1 MRDCDVVIVG
11 GGLAGLMAART
22 LARAGRSVLVLEA
35 QDRVGGRILGHT
47 LPGGSVVELGG
58 QWIGPTQEHMY
69 ALCRELGLE
78 TFPTY
83 NQGEHVVHFAG
94 RASRMA
100 PTRNAAPKFP
110 LWALLDIL
118 RVARR
123 LEALARELDLEA
135 PWTHPRA
142 MEYDSQTLHTW
153 LQRQA
158 RTRHGRGY
166 FELVSEAVFS
176 AEPNQMSLLHFLFYL
191 KSGGG
196 LENLISVDRGA
207 QAERIVG
214 GSQRVAQR
222 MAEELGERVL
232 LSRPVRRIAQDH
244 SSVRVEAE
252 GLSLLAQ
259 RCIVALPPTLA
270 GRLVYDPPLPGLRDQ
285 LTQRAPVGS
294 VIKLMVVYPEPFWR
308 RAGLTGQAYSDRGP
322 VRVTFDN
329 SPPSG
334 TPGVLLG
341 FMEGEDGRR
350 MHRLSRA
357 EREQATIACLVRYFG
372 PQAAKYEQYVEKD
385 WMDEPWA
392 RGCYG
397 AHFGP
402 SVWTAY
408 GEALRQPIGRIHW
421 AAAETAAV
429 WNGYMEGAVRE
440 GERVAGELVSSL

>member
-1 MRDCDVVIVG
+1 MVIVG

-22 LARAGRSVLVLEA
+22 LARSGKSVLVLEA
-35 QDRVGGRILGHT
+35 QERVGGRVLGHP
-47 LPGGSVVELGG
+47 LPGGDVVELGG
-58 QWIGPTQEHMY
+58 QWIGPTQERMY
-69 ALCRELGLE
+69 ALCGELGLE

-94 RASRMA
+94 KASRMA

-118 RVARR
+118 QVARR
-123 LEALARELDLEA
+123 LAAMARELDLEA
-135 PWTHPRA
+135 PWSHPKA
-142 MEYDSQTLHTW
+142 LEYDSQTLYSW
-153 LQRQA
+153 LRRQTL
-158 RTRHGRGY
+158 TRHGWGY
-166 FELVSEAVFS
+166 FELVTEAVFS

-196 LENLISVDRGA
+196 LENLINVDRGA
-207 QAERIVG
+207 QAERVVG
-214 GSQRVAQR
+214 GSQRLAQR

-232 LSRPVRRIAQDH
+232 LSRPVRRIAQDQG
-244 SSVRVEAE
+244 SVRVEAE
-252 GLSLLAQ
+252 GESVLARQ
-259 RCIVALPPTLA
+259 CIVALPPTLA

-285 LTQRAPVGS
+285 LTQRLPAGS
-294 VIKLMVVYPEPFWR
+294 VIKLMVVYAEPFWR

-350 MHRLSRA
+350 MHRCSRA
-357 EREQATIACLVRYFG
+357 ERERAAIACLVRYFG
-372 PQAAKYEQYVEKD
+372 PQAAKYEQYIEKD
-385 WMDEPWA
+385 WMDDPWA

-402 SVWTAY
+402 GVWTAY
-408 GEALRQPIGRIHW
+408 GEALRQPVGRIHW

-440 GERVAGELVSSL
+440 GERVARALASLL